1 MDISTDYRDLFKA
14 LNRFKVKYLVV
25 GAYAVIYYTE
35 PRFTKDIDIWVNLN
49 EDNVG
54 KLYQALKVFGAPFKN
69 ISIKDFMNESMV
81 YQMGVAPVR
90 IDIMMGLPEIKF
102 EVAWKHRKKSK
113 YANTPINII
122 GAKELIDSKKKA
134 NRDQDVLD
142 LKKLKKALSGRK
154 A

>member
-1 MDISTDYRDLFKA
+1 MICSTLNSGRPQASKRVLALLGRCLKNYIKSGVSVDISTDYRDLFRA

-35 PRFTKDIDIWVNLN
+35 PRFTKDIDIWVDFN

-54 KLYQALKVFGAPFKN
+54 KLYQALKVFGAPLKN

-102 EVAWKHRKKSK
+102 
-113 YANTPINII
+113 
-122 GAKELIDSKKKA
+122 
-134 NRDQDVLD
+134 
-142 LKKLKKALSGRK
+142 
-154 A
+154 